1 MTQSSFIKINPAD
14 TVVVCLRPFK
24 QGETIDVDGHTVTV
38 KQDVPAGHK
47 VLIVDTPQGKDI
59 IKYGYPIGH
68 ARENMTQGEW
78 VNEHTLKTNL
88 AGTLEYT
95 YQPVDATLDI
105 ANEGRT
111 FRGYRRANGEVGV
124 RNEIWVV
131 PQWAA

>member
-59 IKYGYPIGH
+59 IKYGYPIVVGSFVRVAPFKYRLVGGAPLVFGPDTDLAAATAELNVRLGEAIRLFPEQYLWAH
-68 ARENMTQGEW
+68 RRWRE
-78 VNEHTLKTNL
+78 K
-88 AGTLEYT
+88 
-95 YQPVDATLDI
+95 
-105 ANEGRT
+105 
-111 FRGYRRANGEVGV
+111 
-124 RNEIWVV
+124 
-131 PQWAA
+131 